1 MSNSKALGYSAT
13 TPDLYEAQDFLSLNF
28 ILEMHSFLDNHSKM
42 KVNPGAGFCNPVVSS
57 IQLSQEKFLVSSAA
71 A

>member
-1 MSNSKALGYSAT
+1 MNNYRALGYSAT
-13 TPDLYEAQDFLSLNF
+13 APDLYAAQDFLSLNF

-42 KVNPGAGFCNPVVSS
+42 KVNPGAGFCNPVVAS